1 MSNFVLIVAQYLFYL
16 QKIKN
21 IISQFRSNQMDDD
34 FFWYFLI
41 PAGLFITFVLR
52 CVCKKISFVV

>member
-21 IISQFRSNQMDDD
+21 IISQFHSNQMDDD
-34 FFWYFLI
+34 FF
-41 PAGLFITFVLR
+41 
-52 CVCKKISFVV
+52 